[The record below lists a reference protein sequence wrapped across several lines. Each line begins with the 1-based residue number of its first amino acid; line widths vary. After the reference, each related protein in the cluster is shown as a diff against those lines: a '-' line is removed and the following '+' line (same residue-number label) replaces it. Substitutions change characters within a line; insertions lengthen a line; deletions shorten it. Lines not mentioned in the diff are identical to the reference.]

1 MAARNNVASEAQNHD
16 ETFETLNPPIEADI
30 TNSQLSEGSSSLEP
44 HSPEASPAFHPLE
57 VISASAAQEFRK
69 RDHFSETTQDRS
81 TSHQHVQRPE
91 NGVSESTKI
100 SSEPNTKAY
109 SMLDDQ

>member
-1 MAARNNVASEAQNHD
+1 MKQEEV
-16 ETFETLNPPIEADI
+16 DI
-30 TNSQLSEGSSSLEP
+30 TSGQPSEGSSSPETP
-44 HSPEASPAFHPLE
+44 SPELSPAFHPLD

-69 RDHFSETTQDRS
+69 RDHFSETTQDQS
-81 TSHQHVQRPE
+81 TSHQYVQRPE